1 MICTTASFFPVGLW
15 RPVVNSLRYS
25 APYCPEVVSL
35 HCEPFSWR
43 LCVQV
48 RVEGMS
54 HSSVSS
60 STSSPAPSPSERP
73 AGPPTP
79 SSTPTPTQTPPQ
91 PEIVAIDR
99 EAASKGLME
108 WLRQNPSYS
117 MDLPT
122 FTHVRLL
129 TASLWCCD
137 LVLSVSRLLFSPPL
151 VPVRGGTVAGFCGA
165 SQAEEASLQRPHQA
179 GHQHSDGRG
188 EGSCHPQRHRTPSK
202 HTHQLI
208 SPSSS
213 DAAACQY

>member
-1 MICTTASFFPVGLW
+1 MPPAALYLRIN
-15 RPVVNSLRYS
+15 VVIKVLILSVQSVKRGCL
-25 APYCPEVVSL
+25 
-35 HCEPFSWR
+35 
-43 LCVQV
+43 QV

-79 SSTPTPTQTPPQ
+79 SSTSTPTPTQTPPQ

-122 FTHVRLL
+122 FAHVRPVCP
-129 TASLWCCD
+129 ARSSFSHVGPRND
-137 LVLSVSRLLFSPPL
+137 HVFSPSASSPERGCCRAL
-151 VPVRGGTVAGFCGA
+151 WSVPSRGGTAA
-165 SQAEEASLQRPHQA
+165 K
-179 GHQHSDGRG
+179 
-188 EGSCHPQRHRTPSK
+188 TP
-202 HTHQLI
+202 
-208 SPSSS
+208 PSWTSTL
-213 DAAACQY
+213 